1 MFAHFMKELK
11 KLLPYYSKYKWR
23 VLAGL
28 LFILLANLFKTYNPV
43 VVRDAINGLVESLQ
57 QSEMPSLEN
66 LGKLI
71 LSFSLIYLA
80 VSLSEGVFTFL
91 MRQTIIVVSRYV
103 EYDMKNKIY
112 NHYQY
117 LDQAFFR
124 RNNTGDL
131 MNRVT
136 EDVGRVRMFTGP
148 SVMYSF
154 NLVVM
159 FLFASVNM
167 FRVNWLLAL
176 CVLLPMPFLSYS
188 IFLLNSKINK
198 TSEVLQAKLSDLTTM
213 AQESYSGIRVIQAY
227 VQEKNML
234 RFFDKSSEEYRTQS
248 LKLARVEAVY
258 FPLISFLVGLCMVVI
273 VWLGGWLNIGGKV
286 TMGNIAEFI
295 LYLNMLTF
303 PMSALG
309 WAVALTQQAAVSMR
323 RINEFLNE
331 KPSLINKS
339 GISQKISG
347 NIEFKNVE
355 FIYPDSRIHAIKNM
369 NFQIVAGQKVAVIGK
384 TGSGKTTLADLCLR
398 MYDVSSG
405 EILID
410 GINIREWNTATL
422 RQSIGYVP
430 QDVFLFSESVEKNIR
445 FASVA
450 HSGQDERS
458 VQDLATATA
467 VHSEITNF
475 KEGYSTVLGER
486 GVTLSGGQKQRISIA
501 RALASN
507 PQILILDDCLS
518 AVDANTEREIE
529 RNLQHEMEG
538 KTTVIITH
546 RIFTSILFDH
556 IFVLE
561 NGKIAEHG
569 THETLMKSNGLYAQ
583 LYRQQRLE
591 YN

>member
-198 TSEVLQAKLSDLTTM
+198 TSEALQAKLSDLTTM
-213 AQESYSGIRVIQAY
+213 AQESYSGIRVIQTY